1 LASQPHEI
9 LLNDEAG
16 TRLAKLP
23 VLHGTLGFPAV
34 DVRRLL
40 GDEGLMTFDP
50 SYNSTA
56 SCSSAITYVD
66 GDAGILLYRGY
77 PIDVLAERSSYL
89 EVAYLLL
96 FGELPSRTELDA
108 FTGSI
113 THHTMVHEQITR
125 FYTGFPRDAHPMSV
139 LLGVVGA
146 LSAFFP
152 DSTDVFDPHQRLI
165 CYHRLLAK
173 MPTIAA
179 MAHKNAV
186 GQPFVYPQNRL
197 DYSANFLN
205 MLFSVPAEPYEIN
218 PVFVRAINALLIV
231 QADHEQNASTSTVRT
246 VGSSR
251 ANPFACV
258 ASGIASLSGPLH
270 GGANEAVVA
279 MLEEIGTRERI
290 PAYIARAK
298 DKNDP
303 FLLMGFGHRV
313 YKNYDPRATVL
324 QRICDEVFAHSDAE
338 HDPLLAL
345 ARELEQTV
353 VHDPYFVERKLYP
366 NVDYYSGIVM
376 RALGIPQP
384 MFTPFFAVARTAGW
398 LAQWKEMIEDPE
410 NRISRPRQLYV
421 GEPERAY
428 RDIDERAADA
438 LAALGNDPLAARRNG
453 SS

>member
-1 LASQPHEI
+1 MATKAREI
-9 LLNDEAG
+9 QLTDEAG
-16 TRLAKLP
+16 TPHAKLP
-23 VLHGTLGFPAV
+23 ILHGTLGYDAV

-40 GDEGLMTFDP
+40 QEESLLTFDP

-56 SCSSAITYVD
+56 SCKSAITYVD

-96 FGELPSRTELDA
+96 FGELPTRPELDA
-108 FTGSI
+108 FQSSI
-113 THHTMVHEQITR
+113 THHTMVHEQVAR

-218 PVFVRAINALLIV
+218 PVFVKAINALLIV

-270 GGANEAVVA
+270 GGANEAVVEL
-279 MLEEIGTRERI
+279 LEEIGTRERI
-290 PAYIARAK
+290 PQYIARAK

-313 YKNYDPRATVL
+313 YKSYDPRATVL
-324 QRICDEVFAHSDAE
+324 QRICDDVFAHSDAE
-338 HDPLLAL
+338 QDPLLVL
-345 ARELEQTV
+345 ARELEQTILA
-353 VHDPYFVERKLYP
+353 DPYFAERKLYP

-376 RALGIPQP
+376 RALGIPQQ

-410 NRISRPRQLYV
+410 VRISRPRQLYV
-421 GEPERAY
+421 GAQERGY
-428 RDIDERAADA
+428 QEIDERSKAT
-438 LAALGNDPLAARRNG
+438 REQRNG
-453 SS
+453 AP

>member
-1 LASQPHEI
+1 LATQPQEI
-9 LLNDEAG
+9 QLNDTAG
-16 TRLAKLP
+16 KRQANLP
-23 VLHGTLGFPAV
+23 ILHGTLGFPAI

-40 GDEGLMTFDP
+40 GDEKLMTFDP

-56 SCSSAITYVD
+56 SCSSSITYVD
-66 GDAGILLYRGY
+66 GDAGVLLYRGY

-96 FGELPSRTELDA
+96 FGELPSRAELDS
-108 FTGSI
+108 FTSDI
-113 THHTMVHEQITR
+113 TRHTMVHEQITR

-218 PVFVRAINALLIV
+218 PVFVKAVNALLIV

-270 GGANEAVVA
+270 GGANEAVVT
-279 MLEEIGTRERI
+279 MLEEIGTRERMS
-290 PAYIARAK
+290 AYIARAK

-303 FLLMGFGHRV
+303 FLLMGFGHRI

-324 QRICDEVFAHSDAE
+324 QRICDEVFAHSDAG

-353 VHDPYFVERKLYP
+353 VHDPYFAERKLYP

-376 RALGIPQP
+376 RALGISQP

-410 NRISRPRQLYV
+410 QRISRPRQLYV
-421 GEPERAY
+421 GATQRAY
-428 RDIDERAADA
+428 REIDERTQPA
-438 LAALGNDPLAARRNG
+438 LEPRAEHLNG
-453 SS
+453 TG